1 MFEQSLTGS
10 GHRGGR
16 SLLVSFLAQF
26 LLLGL
31 ALILPLI
38 YFQQLPKFDAAAVDL
53 RAPRLTPEVPV
64 EIVRQAVK
72 AAASVSRPVEHSSP
86 PAFTAPAF
94 TAPARIPREIPL
106 FDDVLIPGASVPGR
120 PGGHFDTAVFDGQF
134 TPPPPPPDPP
144 KPKETKATP
153 AGPQRVGGDVMAAK
167 LIRQIR
173 PEYPPMAKI
182 TRTQGIVR
190 LTASIGID
198 GAIQNLQLMSG
209 HPFLIKAA
217 MDAVRQW
224 RYSPTLLNGQPVEVV
239 TTIEVNFT
247 LSQ

>member
-1 MFEQSLTGS
+1 
-10 GHRGGR
+10 
-16 SLLVSFLAQF
+16 
-26 LLLGL
+26 
-31 ALILPLI
+31 
-38 YFQQLPKFDAAAVDL
+38 
-53 RAPRLTPEVPV
+53 
-64 EIVRQAVK
+64 
-72 AAASVSRPVEHSSP
+72 
-86 PAFTAPAF
+86 
-94 TAPARIPREIPL
+94 
-106 FDDVLIPGASVPGR
+106 
-120 PGGHFDTAVFDGQF
+120 
-134 TPPPPPPDPP
+134 
-144 KPKETKATP
+144 
-153 AGPQRVGGDVMAAK
+153 VGGDVMAAK